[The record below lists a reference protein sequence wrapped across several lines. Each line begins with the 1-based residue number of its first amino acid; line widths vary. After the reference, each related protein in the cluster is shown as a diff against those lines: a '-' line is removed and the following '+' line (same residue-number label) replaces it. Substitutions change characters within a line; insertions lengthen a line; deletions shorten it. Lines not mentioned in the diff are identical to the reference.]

1 MNNTVNRKE
10 FFKAQFEKRVHAHF
24 FSTASLSAK
33 PNLNDAMKSSDEQA
47 DALSLEKMSTLF
59 IKLIEDMEHFIE
71 TNGTHADAKCSPALL
86 GQAVVHFF
94 ADQSHQLFEPGDDL
108 KAYAHLA
115 YWLLKTKPI
124 QIQLPEESNLTA
136 ALSDDRELQTCLYL
150 NEKFTATFLLSYLV
164 DDLTKQEPAKP
175 IQQEQLSQALKEMTA
190 SFKYQPCSPTSLEVL
205 FAGVLNTLHCTT
217 E

>member
-47 DALSLEKMSTLF
+47 DTLSLEKMSTLF

-71 TNGTHADAKCSPALL
+71 TNGTHTDAKCSPALL

-94 ADQSHQLFEPGDDL
+94 ADQSHQLFDHSRGKKGHFHGP
-108 KAYAHLA
+108 Y
-115 YWLLKTKPI
+115 
-124 QIQLPEESNLTA
+124 
-136 ALSDDRELQTCLYL
+136 
-150 NEKFTATFLLSYLV
+150 
-164 DDLTKQEPAKP
+164 
-175 IQQEQLSQALKEMTA
+175 
-190 SFKYQPCSPTSLEVL
+190 PCDPVGICC
-205 FAGVLNTLHCTT
+205 F
-217 E
+217 

>member
-33 PNLNDAMKSSDEQA
+33 PTLNDAMKSSDEQA
-47 DALSLEKMSTLF
+47 DALPLEKMSTLF

-71 TNGTHADAKCSPALL
+71 TNGTHVDAKCSPALL

-115 YWLLKTKPI
+115 YWLLRRSRSRFSCLKNQTSRLRYLMIGNFRHVCISTK
-124 QIQLPEESNLTA
+124 S
-136 ALSDDRELQTCLYL
+136 LQR
-150 NEKFTATFLLSYLV
+150 
-164 DDLTKQEPAKP
+164 
-175 IQQEQLSQALKEMTA
+175 
-190 SFKYQPCSPTSLEVL
+190 L
-205 FAGVLNTLHCTT
+205 FF
-217 E
+217 